1 MAEDGS
7 AEVGEPVRRER
18 VRRLAQLVREVGLL
32 VLVGLPGGMEAVCG
46 PLDEPDLFARRLA
59 RQVPPPDLPKGVQAD
74 LSSVQPVVKLYV
86 DPLVWKLRLRCIVYC
101 SSKAHWA
108 RPRIAS
114 ILPIPFTKTLD
125 LSLS

>member
-7 AEVGEPVRRER
+7 AEVGESVRRGR
-18 VRRLAQLVREVGLL
+18 VRRLAQLVRLH
-32 VLVGLPGGMEAVCG
+32 VLVGHPGDMEIMEAMHG

-86 DPLVWKLRLRCIVYC
+86 DPIVWKLRLRCIVYC

-114 ILPIPFTKTLD
+114 ILPIKARNRYCLLTG
-125 LSLS
+125 